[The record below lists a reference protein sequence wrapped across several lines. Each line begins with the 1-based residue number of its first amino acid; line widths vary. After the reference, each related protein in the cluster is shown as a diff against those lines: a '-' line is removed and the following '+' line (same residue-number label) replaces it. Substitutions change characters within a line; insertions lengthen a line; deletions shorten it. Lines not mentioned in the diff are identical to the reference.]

1 MLMKYQISINQF
13 KYFLV
18 AGIIAVSI
26 DFSIYILTLDYI
38 GPIFSK
44 LLGFYS
50 GVIISFIIN
59 SSLTFKKNRA
69 RFNISKYFLKY
80 TILLSVNMV
89 INVLINYLLLNF
101 LASIE
106 YITFLSFSLATSIS
120 MLLNF
125 VGMKLLVFK
134 C

>member
-1 MLMKYQISINQF
+1 MKYQISINQF

-89 INVLINYLLLNF
+89 INVLINYP
-101 LASIE
+101 IIR
-106 YITFLSFSLATSIS
+106 YFS
-120 MLLNF
+120 N
-125 VGMKLLVFK
+125 LVK
-134 C
+134 SVELMSCIN